1 MKEKISHFQLFSLS
15 FQRPLCSSP
24 WVSYLN
30 SLLYMVFW
38 NPMSPQC
45 MIILHLLFLYVSGHE
60 FYRKAGHAY
69 RGAKSK
75 LGGMFSP
82 NPCNIWLSKSIKG
95 FSSGGR
101 EVRREMSGRAAVE
114 EKENLCGQKKLD
126 TPYRSASRT
135 WRDPWT
141 VPRGSRDNASGV
153 R

>member
-1 MKEKISHFQLFSLS
+1 MKEKTSHFQLFSLS

-60 FYRKAGHAY
+60 FYRKAGHTY

-101 EVRREMSGRAAVE
+101 EVWREMSGRAAVE
-114 EKENLCGQKKLD
+114 ETEQWGEGKPMWSKEAGHPLQICLQDMKGPLD
-126 TPYRSASRT
+126 CST
-135 WRDPWT
+135 WLQ
-141 VPRGSRDNASGV
+141 G
-153 R
+153 